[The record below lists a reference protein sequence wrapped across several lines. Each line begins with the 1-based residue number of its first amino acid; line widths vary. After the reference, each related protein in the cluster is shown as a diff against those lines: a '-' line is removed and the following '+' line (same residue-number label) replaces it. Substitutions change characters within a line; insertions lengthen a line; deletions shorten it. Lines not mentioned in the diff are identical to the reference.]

1 MATTMKDVARR
12 AGVDVS
18 TVSLAINNDP
28 RIRQETRERIL
39 VIAKELGYQRNHL
52 ARGLRSGKSFTIG
65 AVVGYSTAFWGEVL
79 AGAQSVLA
87 ERDYHLMLDYAPD
100 AARQEEVQ
108 IEALKAKR
116 VDGLIIAPSDAD
128 PQSGAD
134 PPIEY
139 YRSLFNEQIPFVF
152 VDRFVPGLNTDYV
165 AADNFSAARTA
176 ARHLVRLG
184 HRRIAY
190 LYAPHRMSTS
200 QRERLEGY
208 ESVMREMGL
217 RSLPWEVA
225 RPRPLPRQEGLEAMR
240 ELLADKAGEGVTAVL
255 ASSDSFAMGA
265 LRALH
270 DANRA
275 VPGDIALMGF
285 DGAEAGEY
293 LEPPL
298 TTMTLPMRA
307 IGEQAAR
314 LLLARIEGDTSP
326 FRHILL
332 PAALTVRASCGGAAA
347 SPAGKGAVAGLRQP
361 GTPA

>member
-1 MATTMKDVARR
+1 MKDVARR

-39 VIAKELGYQRNHL
+39 VVAKELGYQRNHL

-87 ERDYHLMLDYAPD
+87 KREYHLLLDYAPD
-100 AARQEEVQ
+100 ANRQEEIQ

-116 VDGLIIAPSDAD
+116 VDGLIIAPSDT
-128 PQSGAD
+128 D

-139 YRSLFNEQIPFVF
+139 YRALFNEQIPFVF
-152 VDRFVPGLNTDYV
+152 IDRFAPGLDTDYV
-165 AADNFSAARTA
+165 AADNFSAARA
-176 ARHLVRLG
+176 ATRHLAVRLG
-184 HRRIAY
+184 HRLIVY

-208 ESVMREMGL
+208 ESVMRELGL
-217 RSLPWEVA
+217 KPLPWEA
-225 RPRPLPRQEGLEAMR
+225 AYPREHRRQEGLEAMR
-240 ELLADKAGEGVTAVL
+240 DLLRDRAGRDVSAVL
-255 ASSDSFAMGA
+255 ASSDSMAMGA

-270 DANRA
+270 DAGRE
-275 VPGDIALMGF
+275 VPDDVALMGF

-314 LLLARIEGDTSP
+314 LLLSRIEGDKTTP
-326 FRHILL
+326 PRHILL
-332 PAALTVRASCGGAAA
+332 PAALVVRASCGAI
-347 SPAGKGAVAGLRQP
+347 KR
-361 GTPA
+361 

>member
-1 MATTMKDVARR
+1 MKDVARR

-65 AVVGYSTAFWGEVL
+65 AVVGYNTAFWGEVL
-79 AGAQSVLA
+79 AGAQSILA
-87 ERDYHLMLDYAPD
+87 EREYHLMLDYAPD
-100 AARQEEVQ
+100 ATRQEEMQ

-116 VDGLIIAPSDAD
+116 VDGLIIAPSD
-128 PQSGAD
+128 SD

-139 YRSLFNEQIPFVF
+139 YRALFNEQIPFVF
-152 VDRFVPGLNTDYV
+152 IDRFVPGLNTDYV
-165 AADNFSAARTA
+165 AADNFSAARA
-176 ARHLVRLG
+176 ATRHLAIKLG

-217 RSLPWEVA
+217 KALPWEATYA
-225 RPRPLPRQEGLEAMR
+225 REHRRQEGLEAMR
-240 ELLADKAGEGVTAVL
+240 DLLHDKAGEGVTAVL
-255 ASSDSFAMGA
+255 ASSDSMAMGA

-270 DANRA
+270 DAGLD
-275 VPGDIALMGF
+275 VPGDMALMGF

-307 IGEQAAR
+307 IGEQAAK
-314 LLLARIEGDTSP
+314 LLLARIEGDKSTP
-326 FRHILL
+326 PRHILL
-332 PAALTVRASCGGAAA
+332 PAELVIRASCG
-347 SPAGKGAVAGLRQP
+347 AGR
-361 GTPA
+361 

>member
-1 MATTMKDVARR
+1 MKDVARR

-28 RIRQETRERIL
+28 RIRSATRERIL
-39 VIAKELGYQRNHL
+39 VIARELGYQRNSL
-52 ARGLRSGKSFTIG
+52 ARGLRSGRSFTIG
-65 AVVGYSTAFWGEVL
+65 AVVGYASAFWDEVL
-79 AGAQSVLA
+79 AGAQSHLA
-87 ERDYHLMLDYAPD
+87 EREYHLLLDYAPD
-100 AARQEEVQ
+100 AKRQQEMQ

-116 VDGLIIAPSDAD
+116 VDGLLIAPSET
-128 PQSGAD
+128 D
-134 PPIEY
+134 PPVAY
-139 YRSLFNEQIPFVF
+139 YRSLQEEKIPFVF

-165 AADNFSAARTA
+165 AADNFSAARLAT
-176 ARHLVRLG
+176 RHLLRLG
-184 HRRIAY
+184 HRQIAY

-208 ESVMREMGL
+208 ESVLREIG
-217 RSLPWEVA
+217 RKPLPWEAVH
-225 RPRPLPRQEGLEAMR
+225 PRPHRRQEGREAMR
-240 ELLADKAGEGVTAVL
+240 DLLADRAGKGITAVL
-255 ASSDSFAMGA
+255 CASDSMAVGA

-270 DANRA
+270 DAGLN

-314 LLLARIEGDTSP
+314 LLLDRIDGDKTTP
-326 FRHILL
+326 PRHVLL
-332 PAALTVRASCGGAAA
+332 PAELVVRASCGG
-347 SPAGKGAVAGLRQP
+347 LRDAPRP
-361 GTPA
+361 GEG